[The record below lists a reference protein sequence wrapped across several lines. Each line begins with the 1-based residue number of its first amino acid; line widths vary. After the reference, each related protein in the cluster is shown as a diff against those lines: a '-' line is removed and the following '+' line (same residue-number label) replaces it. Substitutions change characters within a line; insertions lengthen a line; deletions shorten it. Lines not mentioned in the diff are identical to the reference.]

1 MASVALTKAV
11 AKYIEVLQTPPNAWG
26 VHGFLNHHNQFITTD
41 DMMHFMFN
49 VFGDDVTSAEI
60 DRQLGANN
68 EQS

>member
-11 AKYIEVLQTPPNAWG
+11 AKYIEALESPPNAWG
-26 VHGFLNHHNQFITTD
+26 VHGFVNHNDQFITTD
-41 DMMHFMFN
+41 DMVHYMFN

>member
-1 MASVALTKAV
+1 MASVALTRAV
-11 AKYIEVLQTPPNAWG
+11 AKYIEVLQSPPNAWG
-26 VHGFLNHHNQFITTD
+26 VHGFLNHRDQFITTD
-41 DMMHFMFN
+41 DMISFMFN